1 MLNPDP
7 GAAAAT
13 ATPAPALTNHD
24 TPFDADRVRTRS
36 AALAAELSGI
46 EWITDGRVE
55 RLSQDFYW
63 FSPVLKRQLQHLRAD
78 AVARPRTEAEVVAV
92 VGACARQ
99 GVPITVRGSGTGNY
113 GQCMPLHGG
122 VILDLS
128 AYNQLLWARP
138 GVARAQAGIRM
149 MDLDKQ
155 TQAGVAGPDGRATPW
170 ELRCVPSTFRSAT
183 LGGLYGGG
191 FGGVGSINFGPL
203 ASTGNVLG
211 VRALSIEPEPQAI
224 ELRAPEALLLHH
236 VYGTN
241 GIVLEL
247 EVGLAPAHD
256 WLEAIVCFEG
266 ADDAAGFDAALGFAD
281 ALAAA
286 PGIVKKS
293 VTLLAAPIPDLLLQA
308 VPWMKGTMT
317 PGSHAVFVLVAEFA
331 EPGFAQLVAEHG
343 GTVTLRKTAA
353 EVKASNRTLVE
364 YTWNHTTLHAMKVD
378 KGLTYIQSGFA
389 AGAHLAQAKALRRQL
404 GDEVLVHLE
413 FIRTKEGAMTC
424 SGLQLV
430 RYSSDDRLDAIMQA
444 HRDAGVYIAN
454 PHVWRVEDGKQ
465 GQVNPDIVS
474 TKLRLDP
481 AGLLNPGKLKGW
493 AQREQIM
500 ADAAAGR
507 LQLPGLATLPRF

>member
-1 MLNPDP
+1 MFDTRITQERT
-7 GAAAAT
+7 AALVQAL
-13 ATPAPALTNHD
+13 PAL
-24 TPFDADRVRTRS
+24 
-36 AALAAELSGI
+36 
-46 EWITDGRVE
+46 EWITDSRVE

-63 FSPVLKRQLQHLRAD
+63 FSPVLKRQLSELRAD
-78 AVARPRTEAEVVAV
+78 AVVRPKTEDEIRAVVA
-92 VGACARQ
+92 GCAAA

-128 AYNQLLWARP
+128 AYNQLLWVKP

-149 MDLDKQ
+149 MEMDKK
-155 TQAGVAGPDGRATPW
+155 TQPEGW

-211 VRALSIEPEPQAI
+211 VRAMSIESEPKVV

-236 VYGTN
+236 VYGTS
-241 GIVLEL
+241 GLVLEL
-247 EVGLAPAHD
+247 EVGLAPAFP

-266 ADDAAGFDAALGFAD
+266 FDAAIEFAD
-281 ALAAA
+281 AVASA

-293 VTLLAAPIPDLLLQA
+293 VTLLAAPIPDLLMA
-308 VPWMKGTMT
+308 AT
-317 PGSHAVFVLVAEFA
+317 PLMAGHMDPNSSAVFVLAAEFS
-331 EPGFAQLVAEHG
+331 EQPLLQLIGEFG
-343 GTVTLRKTAA
+343 GSVTYRKTAD
-353 EVKASNRTLVE
+353 EVKKSNRTIVE

-378 KGLTYIQSGFA
+378 KGLTYIQSGYP
-389 AGAHLAQAKALRRQL
+389 AGSHVQRAKALRAEL

-424 SGLQLV
+424 SGLQLI
-430 RYSSDDRLDAIMQA
+430 RFSTEERLNQIMQI
-444 HRDAGVYIAN
+444 HRDRGVYIAN
-454 PHVWRVEDGKQ
+454 PHVYIVEDGKQ
-465 GQVNPDIVS
+465 GQVNPDVVA

-481 AGLLNPGKLKGW
+481 MGLLNPGKLRGW
-493 AQREQIM
+493 EQRDQIM

-507 LQLPGLATLPRF
+507 VSLATLPSF

>member
-1 MLNPDP
+1 MNE
-7 GAAAAT
+7 T
-13 ATPAPALTNHD
+13 
-24 TPFDADRVRTRS
+24 FDRERTRTRTAELV
-36 AALAAELSGI
+36 AALRAI

-63 FSPVLKRQLQHLRAD
+63 FSPVLKRQLEGLRAD
-78 AVARPRTEAEVVAV
+78 AVARPKTEDEIRAVVA
-92 VGACARQ
+92 GCAAA

-128 AYNQLLWARP
+128 AYNRLLWVRP

-149 MDLDKQ
+149 MEMDRQ
-155 TQAGVAGPDGRATPW
+155 TQAVGGEQGLGW

-191 FGGVGSINFGPL
+191 FGGVGSINHGPL

-211 VRALSIEPEPQAI
+211 VRAMTIEPDPKTV

-241 GIVLEL
+241 GLVLEL
-247 EVGLAPAHD
+247 EVGLAPAYP

-266 ADDAAGFDAALGFAD
+266 FDAAIEFAD
-281 ALAAA
+281 ALASA

-293 VTLLAAPIPDLLLQA
+293 VTLLAAPIPDLLLA
-308 VPWMKGTMT
+308 ATPLLKGTMSA
-317 PGSHAVFVLVAEFA
+317 GSHAVFVLVAEFA
-331 EPGFAQLVAEHG
+331 EPALQQLVTEFG

-353 EVKASNRTLVE
+353 EVRSSNRTIVE
-364 YTWNHTTLHAMKVD
+364 YTWNHTTLHALKVD
-378 KGLTYIQSGFA
+378 KNLTYIQSGYQP
-389 AGAHLAQAKALRRQL
+389 GRHVQQARTLREKL

-413 FIRTKEGAMTC
+413 FIRTKEGAMNC

-430 RYSSDDRLDAIMQA
+430 RYRSDERLDEIMQI
-444 HRDAGVYIAN
+444 HRDHGVYIAN
-454 PHVWRVEDGKQ
+454 PHVWMVEDGKQ
-465 GQVNPDIVS
+465 GQVNPDIVA
-474 TKLRLDP
+474 TKLRFDP
-481 AGLLNPGKLKGW
+481 QGLLNPGKLRGW
-493 AQREQIM
+493 AERDRIM

-507 LQLPGLATLPRF
+507 VSLATLPRF